1 MSLGSICAVRYQ
13 ATMNSR
19 SSRKVF
25 GQNAARWTAAL
36 VLSVMLA
43 TALAANTNQEFTI
56 PVQSGLIVTRLRGLI
71 HAPVDFGAGF
81 VRIDDSTGRFLATVG
96 LPAVT
101 PDQVVVPFDVD
112 ISPAQVSESDLGLS
126 FTVRE
131 VGLRALER
139 CGLGE

>member
-1 MSLGSICAVRYQ
+1 
-13 ATMNSR
+13 
-19 SSRKVF
+19 VF